1 MNWSLV
7 SGLLWLV
14 LANVIGMFPSKDNHW
29 KVAYL
34 LIAIGIPLVGWITVE
49 NGPWIALA
57 FLAGAVSI
65 LRWPVRYLGRWIKRA
80 FSRDTTGPAE

>member
-7 SGLLWLV
+7 AGLLWLV
-14 LANVIGMFPSKDNHW
+14 LANVIGMLPSKDNHW

-34 LIAIGIPLVGWITVE
+34 LIAIGIPLVGWITME
-49 NGPWIALA
+49 NGPWIALV

-65 LRWPVRYLGRWIKRA
+65 LRWPVRYLWRRVKGL
-80 FSRDTTGPAE
+80 FSRNTAGPAE